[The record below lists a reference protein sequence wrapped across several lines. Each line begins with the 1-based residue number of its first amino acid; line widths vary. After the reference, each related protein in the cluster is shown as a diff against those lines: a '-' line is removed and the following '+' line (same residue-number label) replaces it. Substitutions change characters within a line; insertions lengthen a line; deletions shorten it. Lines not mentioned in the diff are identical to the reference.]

1 MSKNSSLIITI
12 FLPLVLIVFLPY
24 SVTSLAENGYITA
37 NDIIS
42 HIRYLASDELA
53 GRRAGTDGCER
64 AAEYIASHFKN
75 SGIKPLGDNGT
86 YLQNFSFTSGVKLGN
101 PNLVTFKMGEEKLDL
116 KVDKD
121 FLPLSFSN
129 DGEINGELIFAG
141 YGISSDQLDYDD
153 YAGMDVKDKIVLVL
167 RYTPEGNNRKSP
179 FYKYAPLRYKSINAR
194 EKGAKGIIF
203 ITPLSQDEE
212 EGLGGLRLDRSFA
225 DSGIHAI
232 ILKRDIAQGIL
243 RGSEKDLK
251 TLEQRLAAKKTA
263 SFPMSD
269 VRVDIETNLVREKSS
284 TANVIGYIEG
294 SDQSLK
300 DEVIIIGAHYDHV
313 GLGEGGVSRGN
324 NKTDKNKVHNG
335 ADDNAS
341 GTAGLLELAEY
352 FSKQRASLKRSLLF
366 IAFGAEELGLI
377 GSSYYIKY
385 PKVPLS
391 NTIAMINMDMIGR
404 LRDDKLTV
412 FGAGSSPQW
421 KPLLESFN
429 SNLGLVLKTKDSGFA
444 PSDQSVFYANDIPV
458 LHFFTGVHEDY
469 HAPGDD
475 WQKINTEGER
485 RVLLLV
491 SDLIETLDE
500 RPIKIAFSKAKE
512 EERAPSQFNVY
523 VGTIP
528 DYSDEGEGV
537 TLIGVKEG
545 SPAEKVGL
553 KGRDTI
559 IEFGGK
565 TVKNIYDYV
574 YALGEV
580 DAEVPIEIV
589 ILREG
594 KRIKLNIV
602 PESRRDKIN

>member
-1 MSKNSSLIITI
+1 MSKTNKLLISFFPIPI
-12 FLPLVLIVFLPY
+12 LILLINL
-24 SVTSLAENGYITA
+24 SASRLSA
-37 NDIIS
+37 NDDITDKEIIS

-53 GRRAGTDGCER
+53 GRRAGTYGCER
-64 AAEYIASHFKN
+64 AAEYTASHFKK
-75 SGIKPLGDNGT
+75 SGLKPLGDNGT
-86 YLQNFSFTSGVKLGN
+86 YFQNFSFTSGVKLGN

-153 YAGMDVKDKIVLVL
+153 YAGMNVKDKIVLVL
-167 RYTPEGNNRKSP
+167 RYTPEGNDRKSP
-179 FYKYAPLRYKSINAR
+179 FYKYASLRYKSINAR

-212 EGLGGLRLDRSFA
+212 KGLGGLRLDRSFA

-243 RGSEKDLK
+243 RTSGKDLK
-251 TLEQRLAAKKTA
+251 TLEQGLAGKKTA
-263 SFPMSD
+263 SFPMPD
-269 VRVDIETNLVREKSS
+269 VNVDIQINLIREIRS
-284 TANVIGYIEG
+284 TANVIGYLEG
-294 SDQSLK
+294 SDQSLR

-313 GLGEGGVSRGN
+313 GFGEGGVSRGN

-352 FSKQRASLKRSLLF
+352 FSQQRASLKRSLLF

-377 GSSYYIKY
+377 GSSYYVKH
-385 PKVPLS
+385 PKIPLG

-404 LRDDKLTV
+404 LRDNKLTV

-444 PSDQSVFYANDIPV
+444 PSDQSVFYANDIPA
-458 LHFFTGVHEDY
+458 LHFFTGVHDDY

-475 WQKINTEGER
+475 WQKINALGEKKI
-485 RVLLLV
+485 LLLI
-491 SDLIETLDE
+491 SDLVGELNEAPT
-500 RPIKIAFSKAKE
+500 KIAFSRAKE

-523 VGTIP
+523 IGTIP

-537 TLIGVKEG
+537 TLMGVKEG
-545 SPAEKVGL
+545 SPAEKAGL

-559 IEFGGK
+559 VKFGGK

-574 YALGEV
+574 YALGEA
-580 DAEVPIEIV
+580 DAEVPTEIV
-589 ILREG
+589 ILRAG
-594 KRIKLNIV
+594 KRIKLSVV
-602 PESRRDKIN
+602 PESRKDKIN